1 VGPIPPAGNWVP
13 PAENAWNDWNEED
26 AADNVPDPAW
36 EQPPAHVFQ
45 QQQPAQMQSTISF
58 QLSDFSNSSV
68 QFVPSPGPVQEI
80 LVQQQFLQA
89 QEVVLVEDID
99 ENDEDFVMPH
109 QQNVAIVSEQEG
121 FNPLAIV
128 PYVPPF

>member
-1 VGPIPPAGNWVP
+1 
-13 PAENAWNDWNEED
+13 
-26 AADNVPDPAW
+26 
-36 EQPPAHVFQ
+36 
-45 QQQPAQMQSTISF
+45 
-58 QLSDFSNSSV
+58 
-68 QFVPSPGPVQEI
+68 
-80 LVQQQFLQA
+80 LQA